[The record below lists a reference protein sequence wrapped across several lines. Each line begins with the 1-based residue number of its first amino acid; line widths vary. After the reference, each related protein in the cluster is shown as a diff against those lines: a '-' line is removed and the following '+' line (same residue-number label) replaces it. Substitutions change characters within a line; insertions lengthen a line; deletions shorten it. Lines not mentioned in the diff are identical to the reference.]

1 MGTIKERLLIFI
13 RSQEISVSEFERRIT
28 AGNGYVTHLK
38 GDIKPERLQE
48 ISMKFPQLN
57 LNWLLYDEGKML
69 QNPEN
74 FASDHDGV
82 YESIQVKGKSAK
94 ELREIVKTQQE
105 IIGRLQEIIKNYQTL
120 VDKLNL

>member
-1 MGTIKERLLIFI
+1 
-13 RSQEISVSEFERRIT
+13 
-28 AGNGYVTHLK
+28 
-38 GDIKPERLQE
+38 
-48 ISMKFPQLN
+48 MKFPQLN

-82 YESIQVKGKSAK
+82 YESVQVKGKSAK